1 MQQGL
6 LSAYNPSDASM
17 PPAQQG
23 YRGLLSRLEE
33 RDKVGAGINPY
44 QAMAFGAGFAPSAGI
59 SDVLGYAPNPN
70 VIGGTLPSFTEN
82 MDQGNYI
89 DAGLQ
94 TLGASGD
101 VMLASA
107 PFAPI
112 LFAPAVGAKL
122 ISQIG
127 KGIRSASK
135 VAPKTGL
142 LGKTNQV
149 APETGLLGK
158 VDNVQAKTGIAEIVP
173 PTDKADGI
181 MAFHGSPYEFNQF
194 SLSKINTGEKAQA
207 FGNGLYFSSKEDIA
221 KFYRDS
227 VRGFRDLQGNVDYD
241 YKGKQFNLN
250 PTNAKTQEELGVAR
264 IIEFSRKQ
272 SIYPD
277 KAKEKMIKVI
287 ERDIKDNQAFVD
299 ISEGKEKAIFD
310 SVVKSYQRDL
320 DAVKSI
326 DVSKMN
332 KSKGHMYQ
340 VKLNTVNDDLIDY
353 DKTLGEQNPKIQ
365 TIINKLKSEMI
376 VDDAIILGF
385 DPFEYGGNEKRAIEE
400 AKKVLFGK
408 DETVE
413 RFMNNWS
420 ALRGE
425 QGTAEKLM
433 TKYGAKG
440 IQYLDNASRD
450 KRFNIKLSTKK
461 GAYDHEPIQSGDRES
476 IEQLAKDYRKKGFKV
491 KIEEGGDKN
500 FVIFD
505 DKIIDIMKKYGI
517 VGAVGVTAMQGRGNQ
532 SPEADSSL

>member
-6 LSAYNPSDASM
+6 LSGFNPSDALM

-135 VAPKTGL
+135 VAPETGL
-142 LGKTNQV
+142 LGKNNEII
-149 APETGLLGK
+149 PDNGLLGK

-181 MAFHGSPYEFNQF
+181 MAFHGSAYDFDEFK
-194 SLSKINTGEKAQA
+194 LSKIGTGEGAQA
-207 FGNGLYFSSKEDIA
+207 FGYGLYFTESKDIA
-221 KFYRDS
+221 KFYKNALSDDMTAESRYAFKGNEYQ
-227 VRGFRDLQGNVDYD
+227 RGSPEWKMLATVYNEGISSGKKLLNIFKSDLAKGEPYITADKVKRYESIINQSPKKSEITKKQGRIYDVKINAVMDDLVDYD
-241 YKGKQFNLN
+241 KPLSLQKEILDKIEKTHGDPEIIATQLGLDFKKASGGEFLTALEGLGASNKK
-250 PTNAKTQEELGVAR
+250 NASQWLT
-264 IIEFSRKQ
+264 
-272 SIYPD
+272 
-277 KAKEKMIKVI
+277 
-287 ERDIKDNQAFVD
+287 
-299 ISEGKEKAIFD
+299 
-310 SVVKSYQRDL
+310 KSG
-320 DAVKSI
+320 I
-326 DVSKMN
+326 
-332 KSKGHMYQ
+332 
-340 VKLNTVNDDLIDY
+340 
-353 DKTLGEQNPKIQ
+353 
-365 TIINKLKSEMI
+365 
-376 VDDAIILGF
+376 
-385 DPFEYGGNEKRAIEE
+385 
-400 AKKVLFGK
+400 
-408 DETVE
+408 
-413 RFMNNWS
+413 
-420 ALRGE
+420 
-425 QGTAEKLM
+425 
-433 TKYGAKG
+433 KG
-440 IQYLDNASRD
+440 IRYLDNSARNTFGGEILSID
-450 KRFNIKLSTKK
+450 KTS
-461 GAYDHEPIQSGDRES
+461 D
-476 IEQLAKDYRKKGFKV
+476 GFKGKV
-491 KIEEGGDKN
+491 VLDDPNRQTGLGGSGRTITTSKTYKTEKEAKEWADKAIGKATN
-500 FVIFD
+500 NYVIFD

-517 VGAVGVTAMQGRGNQ
+517 VGAVGVTALQGRGNQ
-532 SPEADSSL
+532 SPEVDSSL

>member
-1 MQQGL
+1 VQ
-6 LSAYNPSDASM
+6 P
-17 PPAQQG
+17 
-23 YRGLLSRLEE
+23 
-33 RDKVGAGINPY
+33 K
-44 QAMAFGAGFAPSAGI
+44 
-59 SDVLGYAPNPN
+59 
-70 VIGGTLPSFTEN
+70 
-82 MDQGNYI
+82 
-89 DAGLQ
+89 
-94 TLGASGD
+94 SG
-101 VMLASA
+101 VSE
-107 PFAPI
+107 
-112 LFAPAVGAKL
+112 V
-122 ISQIG
+122 
-127 KGIRSASK
+127 
-135 VAPKTGL
+135 
-142 LGKTNQV
+142 
-149 APETGLLGK
+149 
-158 VDNVQAKTGIAEIVP
+158 VP
-173 PTDKADGI
+173 PTSKNDGI
-181 MAFHGSPYEFNQF
+181 IAFHGSPYDFNKF

-310 SVVKSYQRDL
+310 SIVKSYQRDL

-326 DVSKMN
+326 DVSKM
-332 KSKGHMYQ
+332 KQSKGNMYQ
-340 VKLNTVNDDLIDY
+340 VKLNTINDDLIDY

-365 TIINKLKSEMI
+365 SIINKLKSEMI

-425 QGTAEKLM
+425 QGSAEKLM

-440 IQYLDNASRD
+440 IQYLDNASRG
-450 KRFNIKLSTKK
+450 KRFNIKLSTNR
-461 GAYDHEPIQSGDRES
+461 GAYDHDPIQSGDRES

-500 FVIFD
+500 YVIFD

-517 VGAVGVTAMQGRGNQ
+517 VGAIGVSAMQGRGNQ
-532 SPEADSSL
+532 SPEADLSLT